1 MTVEQ
6 LRDRIASERIEY
18 AVATLSEADL
28 ADDPIVQFSRWFAD
42 ALNAGIVEPNA
53 MTLATVDE
61 AGLPNA
67 RMVLLRGADERG
79 FSFFTNYTSTKGQEL
94 AACAHAA
101 LVFYWRE
108 LNRQVRIRGK
118 VEKVPPAESAEYFAS
133 RPRGSQ
139 IAAWASRQSQPVPG
153 RQALEEAVAAFEAR
167 FAGSEVPLPEFWGGY
182 RVIPDTIEFW
192 QGRPSRL
199 HDRIRYQRH
208 TGGWTR
214 QRLSP

>member
-6 LRDRIASERIEY
+6 LRDRIASERIDY
-18 AVATLSEADL
+18 SVATLSETDVAG
-28 ADDPIVQFSRWFAD
+28 DPIIQFSRWFAD

-67 RMVLLRGADERG
+67 RMVLLRAADERG

-94 AACAHAA
+94 AACSHAA

-108 LNRQVRIRGK
+108 LNRQARIRGK
-118 VEKVPPAESAEYFAS
+118 VEKVTPAESAEYFAS

-153 RQALEEAVAAFEAR
+153 RQALEEAVAALETR

-192 QGRPSRL
+192 QGRPNRL

-208 TGGWTR
+208 NGGWTR